1 MRSFIRCGQ
10 LFTGADK
17 TATAN
22 QMLVVEGERIVYVGD
37 PKGAPEQSPQDREI
51 DHSRHFVMPG
61 MIDIHV
67 HLSYGN
73 AKTEEDID
81 IYAPVEFR
89 AIRGLEAARR
99 VLLAGFTSI
108 ADPATTGRVTP
119 SIRDAIDA
127 DLFTGPR
134 ITASGKQI
142 TNRQGLSDWY
152 PSWIGVPET
161 SIGALARTTEEGIA
175 EIRLQVKDGVDFIKI
190 AMDGDSMNPSTGLVS
205 GYNQEETTA
214 MIAEAHRIGKKV
226 VVHAR
231 GAEAILYSARAGA
244 DVILHASWM
253 NEEGLEAVVAN
264 KCSICP
270 TLSLVVNDID
280 FTRPSDGCF
289 PDFPDA
295 HKRELEAACKSL
307 PKARDAGVTFLSG
320 SDAGFAVTPYGEWHA
335 REMEH
340 LVKYLGFTPAQAL
353 QAATVNNGAFVRDAG
368 EVGCLDA
375 GRLADIVAFD
385 GDPLS
390 NISLL
395 QERGR
400 IQAIYLGGD
409 LVDITI
415 NPKAHRIRSE
425 FSYDMWSDIYTQAR
439 INEIGLAN
447 GSVVRSEAAE

>member
-1 MRSFIRCGQ
+1 MRSFIRCGK
-10 LFTGADK
+10 LFNGTSEQAEAD
-17 TATAN
+17 
-22 QMLVVEGERIVYVGD
+22 QMLVVEDERIVYAGA
-37 PKGAPEQSPQDREI
+37 PEGAPEQAPQDRSI

-61 MIDIHV
+61 LIDVHV

-127 DLFTGPR
+127 GLFTGPR
-134 ITASGKQI
+134 LSASGRQI

-161 SIGALARTTEEGIA
+161 SIGALAKTAEEGIA
-175 EIRLQVKDGVDFIKI
+175 EIRLQAKDGVDFIKI

-214 MIAEAHRIGKKV
+214 MVTEAHRIGKKV

-231 GAEAILYSARAGA
+231 GAEAVLYSARAGA

-253 NEEGLEAVVAN
+253 DDEGLEAVVAN
-264 KCSICP
+264 NCMICP

-280 FTRPSDGCF
+280 FTRPGDGCY

-295 HKRELEAACKSL
+295 HKRELDAACESL
-307 PKARDAGVTFLSG
+307 PKAREAGVMFLSG

-340 LVKYLGFTPAQAL
+340 LVKYVGFSPAQAL
-353 QAATVNNGAFVRDAG
+353 QAATANNGTFVRDSG
-368 EVGCLDA
+368 DVGRLKA

-395 QERGR
+395 QERDR
-400 IQAIYLGGD
+400 IQAIYLGGET
-409 LVDITI
+409 VDITI

-425 FSYDMWSDIYTQAR
+425 FSYDMWSDVYTQAR
-439 INEIGLAN
+439 IEEVGLSGA
-447 GSVVRSEAAE
+447 VRSEAAE